1 MSDDGRIPR
10 GSVATSPVGFDPSM
24 GAPGSLT
31 TITGTTPVG
40 PEDLDEFEEAL
51 AEIEAESI
59 PHEPAQAAVDLRR
72 AAPRV
77 QRGPAGPAVHRACRS
92 STSTTWSPTSPRRP
106 SAWIALAIAVH
117 VMAYVLQALRWAEV
131 SDTLGIHLPFRRLFC
146 HLLAGEFVSNAL
158 PTSVGGDVVRV
169 MRQGRDTGDFADSFA
184 STSLERLTG
193 WLVLPMISMFAMVV
207 HPEFLTSAAPPPPP
221 SSSTWSRWSAL
232 LALLWLAGHPRGA
245 GRLVGRTGWRRY
257 LGAVH
262 LGIVA
267 FRHRPLRV
275 TRVIVAGVGFQL
287 LQCVCVWACARALQ
301 IPEVTIL
308 AAMAFFP
315 PTAVAQNLPFALGGL
330 GVREAMF
337 VLFFGALGA
346 SNSEAVGLGLL
357 VYLVFI
363 CASLAGA
370 PSFAARRAAWTRRGP
385 DSDRREL
392 TTRRIQR

>member
-1 MSDDGRIPR
+1 MLRLVF
-10 GSVATSPVGFDPSM
+10 SVGLLVLLFTR
-24 GAPGSLT
+24 L
-31 TITGTTPVG
+31 
-40 PEDLDEFEEAL
+40 PELDLD
-51 AEIEAESI
+51 
-59 PHEPAQAAVDLRR
+59 DLV
-72 AAPRV
+72 PDITV
-77 QRGPAGPAVHRACRS
+77 
-92 STSTTWSPTSPRRP
+92 STF
-106 SAWIALAIAVH
+106 AWIGLAIAVH
-117 VMAYVLQALRWAEV
+117 VIAYVLQALRWAEV
-131 SDTLGIHLPFRRLFC
+131 SDTLDIHLPFKRLFN

-169 MRQGRDTGDFADSFA
+169 MRQGRETGDFADSFA

-193 WLVLPMISMFAMVV
+193 WLVLPVISMFAMVV
-207 HPEFLTSAAPPPPP
+207 HPEFFSLGGATTAAILINVVTLV
-221 SSSTWSRWSAL
+221 SL

-315 PTAVAQNLPFALGGL
+315 PPPSPRTCRSP
-330 GVREAMF
+330 
-337 VLFFGALGA
+337 
-346 SNSEAVGLGLL
+346 SEASGSVRRCSSCSSVRSAHPTPRRSAWACSSISSSSAPASPAPRASRSAPAGESTRSRFRPPRADDPSNPAVG
-357 VYLVFI
+357 
-363 CASLAGA
+363 
-370 PSFAARRAAWTRRGP
+370 
-385 DSDRREL
+385 
-392 TTRRIQR
+392 

>member
-1 MSDDGRIPR
+1 
-10 GSVATSPVGFDPSM
+10 M
-24 GAPGSLT
+24 GARRVAENHHGDGP
-31 TITGTTPVG
+31 PVG

-59 PHEPAQAAVDLRR
+59 PESLPKPRWTSVVLRLVFSVGLLVLLFTRLPELDLDDLV
-72 AAPRV
+72 PDITV
-77 QRGPAGPAVHRACRS
+77 
-92 STSTTWSPTSPRRP
+92 STF
-106 SAWIALAIAVH
+106 AWIGLAIAVH
-117 VMAYVLQALRWAEV
+117 VIAYVLQALRWAEV
-131 SDTLGIHLPFRRLFC
+131 SDTLDIHLPFKRLFS

-169 MRQGRDTGDFADSFA
+169 MRQGRETGDFADSFA

-193 WLVLPMISMFAMVV
+193 WLVLPVISMFAMVV
-207 HPEFLTSAAPPPPP
+207 HPEFFSLGGATTAAIVINVV
-221 SSSTWSRWSAL
+221 TLVAL

-287 LQCVCVWACARALQ
+287 LQCVSVWACAHALQ

-346 SNSEAVGLGLL
+346 SNSQAVGLGLL

-370 PSFAARRAAWTRRGP
+370 PSFAVGTRRGIDP
-385 DSDRREL
+385 VPIPTAES
-392 TTRRIQR
+392 